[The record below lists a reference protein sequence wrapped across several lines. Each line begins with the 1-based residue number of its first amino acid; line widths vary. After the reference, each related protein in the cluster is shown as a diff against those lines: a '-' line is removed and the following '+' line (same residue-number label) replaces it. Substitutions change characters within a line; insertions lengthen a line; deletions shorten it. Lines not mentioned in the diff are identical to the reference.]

1 MSIMHNGEKVLNN
14 LTTVPITQ
22 TINASSKETEIPSA
36 KAVYDSAIKD
46 KSLKTYTSLSQ
57 LGLSD
62 GCSVEDI
69 FLALPY
75 NSYFE
80 IGTASSISG
89 YATITNLPTTS
100 TSTLLTIRKYTQA
113 RFDIRVKLSS
123 SNAVDDNELYIGQL
137 KGNDGTGLTWQRVC
151 TTSVADTSGI
161 ATLPDNV
168 TGTISYKVI
177 NGVCYVSIQGLADGL
192 TGLEVV
198 TFAGLPK
205 ADVYISISIENSGN
219 YAGTIYSV
227 DGVTFYVH
235 KSVAGGG
242 YGSFSYPVAES

>member
-22 TINASSKETEIPSA
+22 TINASSTETQVPSA
-36 KAVYDSAIKD
+36 KAV
-46 KSLKTYTSLSQ
+46 
-57 LGLSD
+57 
-62 GCSVEDI
+62 
-69 FLALPY
+69 
-75 NSYFE
+75 N
-80 IGTASSISG
+80 
-89 YATITNLPTTS
+89 
-100 TSTLLTIRKYTQA
+100 TLLNNKVNKMAMLTSQNIDDLVNEGSYYIIAATNAPDAYGWVDVLANNDYTIQLFYPSITTNCEMY
-113 RFDIRVKLSS
+113 IRRRRECTWGK
-123 SNAVDDNELYIGQL
+123 
-137 KGNDGTGLTWQRVC
+137 WQRVC
-151 TTSVADTSGI
+151 TTSVADSSGTV
-161 ATLPDNV
+161 ALPDNV

-177 NGVCYVSIQGLADGL
+177 NGICYVSVQGLADGL

-198 TFAGLPK
+198 TFTGLPK

-242 YGSFSYPVAES
+242 YGSFSYPVA